1 MKFFGPDSALYKFM
15 QTLLDLIKIN
25 FLWIFCSLPI
35 ITLGGATIA
44 AFDITMKMAG
54 DEEGHVARDFLASF
68 RRNFKN
74 GIPYGLLL
82 LLCSYVVWL
91 DFSLFEQIEGNPIIL
106 LIMGFV
112 AAFVFLISLLFSFAL
127 QARYEN
133 TLINTLK
140 NSADISI
147 RFFVRTLILIVVL
160 VLEIFLIFWDT
171 TTLFV
176 GALIGP
182 ACIIYTI
189 SGFARYYFKKIEE
202 EPGSVIY
209 PGE

>member
-1 MKFFGPDSALYKFM
+1 MKFFGPDSKFYRFM
-15 QTLLDLIKIN
+15 QTLTDLVKIN
-25 FLWIFCSLPI
+25 FLWILCSLPI

-44 AFDITMKMAG
+44 AFDVTMQMAG
-54 DEEGHVARDFLASF
+54 EEEGHVARDFLASF
-68 RRNFKN
+68 KRNFKN

-82 LLCSYVVWL
+82 LLCCYVVWL
-91 DFSLFEQIEGNPIIL
+91 DFSLFEQVEGNPIIF

-112 AAFVFLISLLFSFAL
+112 GAFVFLISLLFAFAL

-133 TLINTLK
+133 TLIKTLK

-147 RFFVRTLILIVVL
+147 RFFVRTLLLIVVL
-160 VLEIFLIFWDT
+160 VLEVFVIFWNT
-171 TTLFV
+171 TTLFA

-182 ACIIYTI
+182 ACIIYTVA
-189 SGFARYYFKKIEE
+189 GFARIFFAEIEQ

-209 PGE
+209 PE